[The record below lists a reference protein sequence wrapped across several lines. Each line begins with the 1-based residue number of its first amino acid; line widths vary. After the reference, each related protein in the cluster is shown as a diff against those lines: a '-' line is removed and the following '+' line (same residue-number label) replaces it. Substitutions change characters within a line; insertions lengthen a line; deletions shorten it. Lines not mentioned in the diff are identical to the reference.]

1 MDELLNKIEN
11 RAYQTKSLAWLILIA
26 EPETD
31 FAVCQV
37 ANVTQL
43 LFDLLEEQ
51 NEDISKYISMQNKKA
66 PSAPT
71 DQSEA
76 LNAHDT
82 TGNGC
87 QGNCTTAAGGNQ
99 GEVQE

>member
-1 MDELLNKIEN
+1 MDELLNKIEI

-37 ANVTQL
+37 ANVSQL

-66 PSAPT
+66 ASPHA
-71 DQSEA
+71 DQSKGLTATEETA
-76 LNAHDT
+76 KSLRQ
-82 TGNGC
+82 
-87 QGNCTTAAGGNQ
+87 QG
-99 GEVQE
+99 